1 MAFCVGN
8 MSDCHI
14 NCLNCVYF
22 DIWMLKLV
30 NMSLHSRRSY
40 KGVSGPAGGA
50 EDPAGLQGRRD
61 AAATSGPAVGTWV
74 PWKEVWSRPF
84 QRGPC
89 RVGHGV
95 QSATGTGCCKRKHH
109 PSAEQN
115 NTEIHTHQNQCRV
128 TIAGDM
134 PAAVI
139 YGCQALGMKGKRQ
152 LGHHCKQSKSCVAM
166 MSAV

>member
-1 MAFCVGN
+1 MALSVNDTFISENLMAFCVGN

-50 EDPAGLQGRRD
+50 EDPAGLPGRRD
-61 AAATSGPAVGTWV
+61 AGATSGPAVGTWV

-89 RVGHGV
+89 RVGPGV
-95 QSATGTGCCKRKHH
+95 RSATGTGCCKRKHH

-115 NTEIHTHQNQCRV
+115 NTDPHPSEPVLVNNGWRRACRHDLWPS
-128 TIAGDM
+128 G
-134 PAAVI
+134 P
-139 YGCQALGMKGKRQ
+139 
-152 LGHHCKQSKSCVAM
+152 GHKTETATRSPQ
-166 MSAV
+166 